1 MGRIYT
7 FYTPKVVWLICIAIF
22 EVGSVICGSAPSS
35 NAFIAGRAI
44 AGLGSCGIFS
54 GAIVMLVSAVPL
66 HKRPMYTG
74 IMGAV
79 FGIASVVGPLVG
91 GAFTTHV
98 SWRWCCMHKID
109 PLPVGRC

>member
-7 FYTPKVVWLICIAIF
+7 FYSPKVVWLSCIAIF

-74 IMGAV
+74 VMGAV
-79 FGIASVVGPLVG
+79 FGIASVIGFMAGRV
-91 GAFTTHV
+91 FT
-98 SWRWCCMHKID
+98 SLSERSAAS
-109 PLPVGRC
+109 R